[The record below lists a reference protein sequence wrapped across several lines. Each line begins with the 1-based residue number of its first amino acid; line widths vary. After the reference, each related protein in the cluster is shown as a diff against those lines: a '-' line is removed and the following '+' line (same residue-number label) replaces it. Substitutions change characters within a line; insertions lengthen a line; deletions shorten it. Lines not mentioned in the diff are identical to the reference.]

1 VRHLGARIT
10 KLPIRPES
18 LLGRAEGAR
27 RPAVMRI

>member
-18 LLGRAEGAR
+18 LLGRAEAR
-27 RPAVMRI
+27 ADRPS